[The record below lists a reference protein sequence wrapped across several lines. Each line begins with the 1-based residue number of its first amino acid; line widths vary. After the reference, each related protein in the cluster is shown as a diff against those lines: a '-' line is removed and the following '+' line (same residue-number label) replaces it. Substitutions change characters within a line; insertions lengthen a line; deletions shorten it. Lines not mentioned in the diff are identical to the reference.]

1 MLKVIFLCHFYSF
14 LWQNRFTTISSV
26 FYMLFCKSKVKL
38 YFFPFLFLPWIST
51 YPKQFSSLERGITKL
66 SGMPTSPEFVL
77 LVQAINSNI
86 VISFFNC
93 ANAVGSS
100 LTFNLSERKV
110 CQFDFGS
117 DHKLVWKVRCIHEPL
132 RLINRFYN
140 VLRKN
145 KKKVEFT

>member
-1 MLKVIFLCHFYSF
+1 M
-14 LWQNRFTTISSV
+14 
-26 FYMLFCKSKVKL
+26 
-38 YFFPFLFLPWIST
+38 FLPWIST

-145 KKKVEFT
+145 KKKVEFTYINLSQKFGYTSNFCRWPDSKYRKRSSINRS